1 MMKIPKPKTT
11 LKRSRPKRSHLP
23 SLSKIQRD
31 LLALEMQADKRIP
44 NYVNQAVMA
53 SFNAAANRDAETPEV
68 VIQTLDKE
76 DRDNVLLSMQGY
88 AQTFNGIAARGRNK
102 LMMDLELDSLI
113 EQEANDD

>member
-31 LLALEMQADKRIP
+31 LLALEMQADARIP

-53 SFNAAANRDAETPEV
+53 SFNAAANRDSETPEV
-68 VIQTLDKE
+68 VIQTLDEPEKQIA
-76 DRDNVLLSMQGY
+76 LLSMQGY

-102 LMMDLELDSLI
+102 LMMDSELDTLI
-113 EQEANDD
+113 QQEADDD